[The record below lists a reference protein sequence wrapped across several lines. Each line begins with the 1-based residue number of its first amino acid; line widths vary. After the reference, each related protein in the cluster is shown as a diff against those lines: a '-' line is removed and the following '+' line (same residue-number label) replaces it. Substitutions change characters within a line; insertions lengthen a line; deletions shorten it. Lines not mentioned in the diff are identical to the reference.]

1 MIALNEWLLAGSE
14 LARLSVRV
22 WQESGRRRSYA
33 DRCWYRIELPI
44 RTSTMPPMTVA

>member
-22 WQESGRRRSYA
+22 WQESGRSASGHAPVIISRLLS
-33 DRCWYRIELPI
+33 
-44 RTSTMPPMTVA
+44 